1 MPEYRKLKNRTRLS
15 TTVKNEIFEELR
27 KYSEETGV
35 PITRVLDKAIDMYLK
50 SVSKWQAF
58 LFF

>member
-35 PITRVLDKAIDMYLK
+35 PITRVLDKAIDTYLK
-50 SVSKWQAF
+50 SVSK
-58 LFF
+58 